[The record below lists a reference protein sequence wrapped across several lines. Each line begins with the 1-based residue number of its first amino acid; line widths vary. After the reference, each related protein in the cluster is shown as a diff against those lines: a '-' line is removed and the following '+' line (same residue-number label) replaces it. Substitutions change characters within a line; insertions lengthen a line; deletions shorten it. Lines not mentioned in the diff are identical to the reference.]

1 MVTHAG
7 RIRSANAD
15 MSNDKGGEKPPSPED
30 QGFLSNVNRGR
41 GKSTPKARPKGVVDG
56 KRVNIPVLLTIA
68 MGGRRRLGGPGDGC
82 PGSSA

>member
-1 MVTHAG
+1 MKNSLAG
-7 RIRSANAD
+7 RPRVPVQRES
-15 MSNDKGGEKPPSPED
+15 G
-30 QGFLSNVNRGR
+30 Q

-82 PGSSA
+82 PGSST